1 VAALT
6 SAATQRSAR
15 QQATA
20 TSRVRGQC
28 SISTAARTYT
38 CTVRLSPGRW
48 AITTSALTGSTVSAK
63 SVKRVRIARAAAHR
77 AVTG

>member
-1 VAALT
+1 M
-6 SAATQRSAR
+6 
-15 QQATA
+15 A
-20 TSRVRGQC
+20 TSRVRGRC
-28 SISTAARTYT
+28 TIAAASHTYA

-48 AITTSALTGSTVSAK
+48 AITTTALAASTVRAQ